1 MAFRYGNNYV
11 NLGSVT
17 NSKAGK
23 YIVRYN
29 ADEKPGV
36 HLCGEKLSLL
46 KCDKGVQGLINAPTP
61 YGIIVVRYAATDAPG
76 DLQQIHTL
84 QRQTTMHT
92 VVKGITHSRTTAP
105 PLTMAMLNSSL
116 SSDTA
121 TKIMQLIAR
130 IAPHNPPREISDL
143 GRVGLMLKR
152 AGIHQDGTY
161 QQPEGVNLTA
171 AYVASET
178 AMFNAPT
185 KPGNNQVLSNGWSE
199 ISAAAQG
206 DYGKNYE
213 MRAYVAYFG
222 YLALTEEQALY
233 PSHSTR
239 GHGPLH
245 LGPKQAFIFTFPS
258 KPPLEKYGFWSLTA
272 YNAAQYL
279 VPNALD
285 RYALSDRSKIT
296 FADGSLVYDGR
307 TSTRK
312 DGTFELLVQP
322 ADVAPPRNWTSKYA
336 TTGFVN
342 CCCWLTFKIVGS
354 QRRREGETCPSH
366 VRAALD

>member
-1 MAFRYGNNYV
+1 MAFRYGNNYA

-17 NSKAGK
+17 NNKAGK
-23 YIVRYN
+23 YIVRYD
-29 ADEKPGV
+29 ADKKPGV
-36 HLCGEKLSLL
+36 HICGKKSSLL
-46 KCDKGVQGLINAPTP
+46 KCDKGVQGFINAPTP
-61 YGIIVVRYAATDAPG
+61 YGIIVVRYAVTDAAG
-76 DLQQIHTL
+76 DLQKIHAL
-84 QRQTTMHT
+84 QKQTKMHT
-92 VVKGITHSRTTAP
+92 IMKSTTYSIATAP

-116 SSDTA
+116 SSDPA
-121 TKIMQLIAR
+121 TKIMQLTAR

-143 GRVGLMLKR
+143 GRVDLMLKR
-152 AGIHQDGTY
+152 AGIHQGGTY
-161 QQPEGVNLTA
+161 EQPRGVNLTA
-171 AYVASET
+171 AYLASEA

-222 YLALTEEQALY
+222 YLALTAAQALY
-233 PSHSTR
+233 PSHSTG
-239 GHGPLH
+239 GHGPSTPH
-245 LGPKQAFIFTFPS
+245 LGPKQAYVFTFPS
-258 KPPLEKYGFWSLTA
+258 KPPLEQYGFWSLTA

-285 RYALSDRSKIT
+285 RYALSDRSNIT
-296 FADGSLVYDGR
+296 YADGSLVYGGR
-307 TSTRK
+307 TSAGK
-312 DGTFELLVQP
+312 DGSFELLVQP

-342 CCCWLTFKIVGS
+342 CCYWLTFFF
-354 QRRREGETCPSH
+354 Q
-366 VRAALD
+366 

>member
-1 MAFRYGNNYV
+1 M
-11 NLGSVT
+11 T
-17 NSKAGK
+17 DSKAGK
-23 YIVRYN
+23 YVLRYD

-36 HLCGEKLSLL
+36 HLCGEKLSLP
-46 KCDKGVQGLINAPTP
+46 KCEKGVQGFINAPTP
-61 YGIIVVRYAATDAPG
+61 YGIIVVRYAVTDAPG

-84 QRQTTMHT
+84 QKQTTMHAIGKSMT
-92 VVKGITHSRTTAP
+92 DSITTAP
-105 PLTMAMLNSSL
+105 PLTMDMLNSSL
-116 SSDTA
+116 SSDPA
-121 TKIMQLIAR
+121 TKIMQLTAR

-143 GRVGLMLKR
+143 GRVDLMLKR

-161 QQPEGVNLTA
+161 EQPRGVNLTA

-185 KPGNNQVLSNGWSE
+185 KPGNTHVLGNGWSE

-222 YLALTEEQALY
+222 YLALTAEQALY
-233 PSHSTR
+233 PSHSA
-239 GHGPLH
+239 GGDGPLH

-258 KPPLEKYGFWSLTA
+258 KPPLEQYGFWSLTA
-272 YNAAQYL
+272 YTAAQYL

-296 FADGSLVYDGR
+296 YADGSLVYDGR
-307 TSTRK
+307 PSARK
-312 DGTFELLVQP
+312 DRTFDLLVQP

-336 TTGFVN
+336 TTGFLN
-342 CCCWLTFKIVGS
+342 CCCWLTFF
-354 QRRREGETCPSH
+354 Q
-366 VRAALD
+366 